1 MPLRFFSDNA
11 TNFKKTLVCI
21 MNEVMTQGVELML
34 TGMGIVFLFLV
45 MLIGAVKLM
54 AYCVTTFFPEDV
66 TPAAAPIPAPASN
79 GHGATPAVTA
89 AISAA
94 VHQHRAK

>member
-1 MPLRFFSDNA
+1 
-11 TNFKKTLVCI
+11 
-21 MNEVMTQGVELML
+21 MNELTTQGVELMFI
-34 TGMGIVFLFLV
+34 GMGIVFLFLV

-54 AYCVTTFFPEDV
+54 AHCVATFFPEEPQV
-66 TPAAAPIPAPASN
+66 NAVPVPVATTN
-79 GHGATPAVTA
+79 GVTPAVTA

>member
-1 MPLRFFSDNA
+1 
-11 TNFKKTLVCI
+11 
-21 MNEVMTQGVELML
+21 MNEFMMQGVELML

-54 AYCVTTFFPEDV
+54 AYWVANFFPEELPATTAIP
-66 TPAAAPIPAPASN
+66 TPAPVSN
-79 GHGATPAVTA
+79 GVTPAVTA
-89 AISAA
+89 AITAA